1 MAAVVTLAIALAGI
15 IALSQGNAAETPSSA
30 AALNYDAA
38 VVAAAQARA
47 EGEARQQWLSNY
59 DAAVVAAAQARAEG
73 EAKKTGELTIQRAG
87 NHRATP
93 Q

>member
-1 MAAVVTLAIALAGI
+1 MGGVSGSLMAAVVTLAIALAGI
-15 IALSQGNAAETPSSA
+15 IALSQGNAPETPSSA
-30 AALNYDAA
+30 AAL
-38 VVAAAQARA
+38 
-47 EGEARQQWLSNY
+47 SY